1 MRKRGLVLLTVLCL
15 AITGA
20 SVVQAQEGKPLV
32 PDFTLMSATG
42 EEISLSDY
50 RGKIVVL
57 NFWASWCQPCRAE
70 MGELQKLHELFQD
83 SESRVL
89 LLINQINGRHE
100 TLETSR
106 KYLEDN

>member
-20 SVVQAQEGKPLV
+20 SVVQAQEGKPPLV

-50 RGKIVVL
+50 R
-57 NFWASWCQPCRAE
+57 A
-70 MGELQKLHELFQD
+70 KLW
-83 SESRVL
+83 S
-89 LLINQINGRHE
+89 
-100 TLETSR
+100 
-106 KYLEDN
+106 